1 MSTIESI
8 VALQRSFFETGA
20 TIDIDFRVEALVRL
34 RRAVRRAEPRIL
46 EALERDL
53 GKSSQES
60 YMCEIGLTLAELR
73 HQLAHVRSWA

>member
-46 EALERDL
+46 EALERYL
-53 GKSSQES
+53 GK
-60 YMCEIGLTLAELR
+60 
-73 HQLAHVRSWA
+73 